1 VNYCYNNAGLYNVKL
16 SVTDSNNCKTNF
28 TYTSH
33 INVLPKPV
41 ISIATEPKRLTLL
54 NAENV
59 TFLAEGDAQNYFWLN
74 EMNQL
79 ISTKSIFFTRFS
91 EVECKK
97 YTLIGISSKNCRDTV
112 NKTICV
118 EEPLTVWVP
127 NAITPNND
135 NLNDVLKP
143 TGTGWQDGSYSFEVF
158 NRWGQRIFKT
168 SNPDEGWTADGSS
181 DDSNM
186 RNVYYWKLKVNSS
199 IDGSENNFKG
209 HVIVIR

>member
-1 VNYCYNNAGLYNVKL
+1 
-16 SVTDSNNCKTNF
+16 
-28 TYTSH
+28 
-33 INVLPKPV
+33 
-41 ISIATEPKRLTLL
+41 
-54 NAENV
+54 
-59 TFLAEGDAQNYFWLN
+59 
-74 EMNQL
+74 
-79 ISTKSIFFTRFS
+79 
-91 EVECKK
+91 
-97 YTLIGISSKNCRDTV
+97 
-112 NKTICV
+112 
-118 EEPLTVWVP
+118 VP